1 MAIIGKLFGI
11 LSYIYMKIANH
22 KAEDAKKEGKQYNV
36 YCSFTWGIGFLFVI
50 VGSILNLVALPYCGL
65 ILFSTTVGIGI
76 IFNNVAA
83 ILWLDEKIIWKYD
96 LPAFVLIVASSTS
109 IVLLSAEEEL
119 DYTPEEMA
127 KQLKS
132 TKAIVLYIVS
142 IAILLIALLAL

>member
-1 MAIIGKLFGI
+1 M
-11 LSYIYMKIANH
+11 
-22 KAEDAKKEGKQYNV
+22 
-36 YCSFTWGIGFLFVI
+36 FVI
-50 VGSILNLVALPYCGL
+50 LGSILNLVALPYCGL

-96 LPAFVLIVASSTS
+96 LPAFVLIVASSTA

-127 KQLKS
+127 RQLKS
-132 TKAIVLYIVS
+132 TKAIVLYAAS
-142 IAILLIALLAL
+142 IAILLLALLALKILINRTDRL